1 MKKKIL
7 NYKTTATKCER
18 RGILVWYVQLMI
30 REEVEHTKPLGGGGG
45 DLNPQVQLG
54 RRTLA
59 GGWRR
64 QSSSRAPGRGCG
76 SLVL

>member
-1 MKKKIL
+1 MKKIIL

-30 REEVEHTKPLGGGGG
+30 REGLNIPNHKKGGEVV
-45 DLNPQVQLG
+45 NPRVQLG